1 MNTICFIQSNI
12 MQKTIILPPLA
23 NKTIP
28 DLVWYKLNSN
38 IFNYKDTN
46 IPIQDAISNGPMTYT
61 QSRIPKEKCFA
72 FTGGVKS
79 NYLFLPNITR
89 SRKITFSC
97 WLNVSVFG
105 IGSRIFDYGNTFS
118 LQIIDTKTMKFN
130 NSYTVVYSS
139 GFINV
144 WKHIAFTIAGTKLVF
159 YENGIEILA
168 IPMVDILSATPTS
181 GFMAHSFGTEVNP
194 TCKISDFRIYDR
206 ALRASEITTLY
217 NG

>member
-1 MNTICFIQSNI
+1 MNTISFIQSNI
-12 MQKTIILPPLA
+12 MQKTITLPPLA

-46 IPIQDAISNGPMTYT
+46 IPIQDAIANGSSSYT
-61 QSRIPKEKCFA
+61 QSRISKEKCYA
-72 FTGGVKS
+72 FTGGNRS
-79 NYLFLPNITR
+79 NYLFLPSITR

-105 IGSRIFDYGNTFS
+105 VGSRIFDYGDTFS
-118 LQIIDTKTMKFN
+118 LQIIDAKTLKFN
-130 NSYTVVYSS
+130 NAYTVVYSS
-139 GFINV
+139 GIINT
-144 WKHIAFTIAGTKLVF
+144 WKHIAFTVAGTKLLF
-159 YENGIEILA
+159 YENGVEILA
-168 IPMVDILSATPTS
+168 VSMVDILSATPTS

-206 ALRASEITTLY
+206 VLKASEITTIY
-217 NG
+217 TG